1 MAAAGF
7 RLRKIRTALT
17 FGEKFRRARKR
28 KGVNFIEA
36 ELATKVRA
44 KYLEA
49 LEREEFDLLPNDIYT
64 KGFISVYADYLGL
77 ESEKIVTDYFGQK
90 SLHKV
95 PDEQTF
101 TITKAINE
109 RALVITPKLA
119 VIFFAVLFSISAV
132 VYIILQVF
140 SFAAVPK
147 LVIDNP
153 KNDAVLEE
161 EKITVSGWTDPGV
174 EVKVNKEVITVNPD
188 GRFEREIV
196 LQNGINSIIIS
207 ARNKASK
214 ETSKIFVVERKTKTA
229 EK

>member
-17 FGEKFRRARKR
+17 FGEKLQRARKR
-28 KGVNFIEA
+28 KGVNFVEA

-49 LEREEFDLLPNDIYT
+49 LEREDFDLLPNDIYT
-64 KGFISVYADYLGL
+64 KGFIAAYANYLGL
-77 ESEKIVTDYFGQK
+77 PSEKIAADYFAQK

-101 TITKAINE
+101 VAGKAIKE
-109 RALVITPKLA
+109 RALVITPKLV
-119 VIFFAVLFSISAV
+119 VISFAILFSISAV
-132 VYIILQVF
+132 IYIILQVF

-153 KNDAVLEE
+153 KNDAVVVE
-161 EKITVSGWTDPGV
+161 EKIIVSGWTDPGV
-174 EVKVNKEVITVNPD
+174 DIKVNKEAISVNPD

-214 ETSKIFVVERKTKTA
+214 ETSKVFVVERKSKTA